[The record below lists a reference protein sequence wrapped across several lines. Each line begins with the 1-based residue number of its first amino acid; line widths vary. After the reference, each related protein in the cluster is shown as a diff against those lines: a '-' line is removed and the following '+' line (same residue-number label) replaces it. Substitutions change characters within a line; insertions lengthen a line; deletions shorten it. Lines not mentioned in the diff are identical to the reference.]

1 MLSVGRKNAK
11 RPLTFFTRLAGS
23 QRLVDQYCSGLEQVD
38 DESATLAP
46 GLFGQATS
54 TQPSTLLY
62 KLPDIILIKKALK
75 HRMLM

>member
-23 QRLVDQYCSGLEQVD
+23 QRLVDQYCSGLEHVD
-38 DESATLAP
+38 GEGATLAS

-54 TQPSTLLY
+54 TQPSLVVIDPLFFVTNYQL
-62 KLPDIILIKKALK
+62 
-75 HRMLM
+75 